1 MGQQEDIE
9 AKIADRRV
17 TKINGQPTDR
27 ELTKLK
33 RELVKI
39 EASVS
44 TTLGGGKHGHV
55 GLIVPEDEYVK
66 FSHEKKT
73 FDIPAHPGLYPETLS
88 STATTRMKQLAQHE
102 AKLAEFEVCM
112 GVVSGLKE
120 KNTRSS

>member
-27 ELTKLK
+27 EHTKLK

-39 EASVS
+39 AERVS
-44 TTLGGGKHGHV
+44 TSLGGGKHGHV
-55 GLIVPEDEYVK
+55 GLIVPEVEYVK
-66 FSHEKKT
+66 ISHEKKK
-73 FDIPAHPGLYPETLS
+73 FKIPAHPGHYPETVS
-88 STATTRMKQLAQHE
+88 SNASTRTKQVAQHE
-102 AKLAEFEVCM
+102 AKLAKHEVCM

-120 KNTRSS
+120 K